1 MYDTRCL
8 AQDARQLPG
17 VIRMIVEGDS
27 THRVLETVRNSEQ
40 NPNDKPGAEEQQPEA
55 DVQQLPATV
64 VIKMR
69 VEDDQK
75 WR

>member
-1 MYDTRCL
+1 
-8 AQDARQLPG
+8 
-17 VIRMIVEGDS
+17 MIVEGDS
-27 THRVLETVRNSEQ
+27 THHVLETVHNSEQ

-55 DVQQLPATV
+55 DVQQLQV